1 MKWIPL
7 VLIALALASPR
18 TAAAETGS
26 TRAAARDFVRISSD
40 SAKIPLHLQVAVTR
54 YAKRINGQAITV
66 DLVGVV
72 HVGDASYYETLNQQ
86 FDQYDRVLYEMVAP
100 EGATVQPG
108 ANHDGLLSRMQ
119 LAMTEGLDLSFQLD
133 EIDYTASNFVHADL
147 SPEEFSE
154 SLMKGLESPLV
165 AAWQV
170 MAFTIRETARGQL
183 QASPEQQIKD
193 LRLASEDRMKV
204 MFARELAG
212 IDQAPNLF
220 GNDETSTLIG
230 ARNARAIAVLERE
243 IASGA
248 RHLAIFYGAAHMPDL
263 QRRLLEELEFAY
275 DRTEWRNAWLLQQAL
290 ADSPEPAV
298 DTSLP

>member
-1 MKWIPL
+1 MK
-7 VLIALALASPR
+7 LIHSLLITLALA
-18 TAAAETGS
+18 AAPAHAAGSES
-26 TRAAARDFVRISSD
+26 TRVSARDFVRISTDTSG
-40 SAKIPLHLQVAVTR
+40 IPLHLQVAITR
-54 YAKRINGQAITV
+54 YAKRINGQLVTV

-72 HVGDASYYETLNQQ
+72 HVGDASYYDALNRA
-86 FDQYDRVLYEMVAP
+86 FSQYDSVLYEMVAA
-100 EGATVQPG
+100 EGATVEPG
-108 ANHDGLLSRMQ
+108 ANHEGLLSRLQ

-133 EIDYTASNFVHADL
+133 EIDYTARNFVHADL

-154 SLMKGLESPLV
+154 SLVKGLQSPLV

-170 MAFTIRETARGQL
+170 MAFTIRETARSQL

-212 IDQAPNLF
+212 IDQTPNLF
-220 GNDETSTLIG
+220 GNDKTSTLIG
-230 ARNARAIAVLERE
+230 ARNARAITVLERE

-248 RHLAIFYGAAHMPDL
+248 RHLAIFYGAAHMPDM

-275 DRTEWRNAWLLQQAL
+275 ERTEWLNAWLLQQAL
-290 ADSPEPAV
+290 ADTPDPAV